1 MFKVRVLVP
10 HLQLPMLDYLAPSVV
25 KVGDLVIVP
34 FRSKELVAIVYQA
47 DIQSEFKNLR
57 EVSASLGISIS
68 PKYLEFISKA
78 SKYYMAEPGSIA
90 KLMLPLEPSLGHR
103 LFSTSEV
110 SKNSRD
116 PRPPAPE
123 GSAPSLKALPPLS
136 PSQSTALSEIQ
147 SHGGVSV
154 LQGVTGSGKTEVYF
168 HLIADVIKQGKQAL
182 LMLPEIALSSQIIDR
197 FTERFGFKPDVWNSS
212 VTPAKKRKLLARIL
226 EGDAKIVIGT
236 RSSLFLPYKDLNLII
251 IDEEHDASYK
261 QESGVL
267 YNARDMAVLRSHI
280 FGHSL
285 ILGSATPSIETLHN
299 TNNGKYNLV
308 KLAHRFGE
316 ATMPDVKI
324 IDMRMQKLEKST
336 WLSREL
342 KDAIASELG
351 AGNQA
356 MLFLN
361 RRGYAPMML
370 CTSCGHR
377 VTCKSCSSW
386 MVMHKAR
393 KRLECHHCG
402 DMSAIKTLC
411 KECGVEDSFIAC
423 GPGVERIAEEVAGC
437 FQNARIQL
445 MTKEEMSSEAAIH
458 TILKKIE
465 NQEIDILIG
474 TQVITK
480 GYHFP
485 KLSLVG
491 VIDADIGLSGGDLK
505 GSERAF
511 QLLHQVSGRAGRESV
526 RGMVYL
532 QTYDPES
539 RLIKLLQNN
548 EFEEFSRHELGTRAD
563 SNMPPFAR
571 MVSVLL
577 SGRGEE
583 RVRLEAEGLARL
595 APRHESVRVMGP
607 VPAMMSKLQDKYRY
621 RILLV
626 TDRKIDVQSYMKQ
639 WFERRKLPSYIHI
652 KIDVDP
658 YSFY

>member
-1 MFKVRVLVP
+1 MPTVRVLIP
-10 HLQLPMLDYLAPSVV
+10 HLQLPTLDYLAPQGAE
-25 KVGDLVIVP
+25 VGDLVTVP
-34 FRSKELVAIVYQA
+34 FRNKEMMGVVYQT

-57 EVSASLGISIS
+57 EVSSSLGVSIS
-68 PKYLEFISKA
+68 PKHLEFILRA

-90 KLMLPLEPSLGHR
+90 KLMLPLPVIATPSSLRVGVADEADEA
-103 LFSTSEV
+103 TKKSE
-110 SKNSRD
+110 
-116 PRPPAPE
+116 
-123 GSAPSLKALPPLS
+123 LPPLS
-136 PSQSTALSEIQ
+136 PSQAIALGQIQ
-147 SHGGVSV
+147 SWSGVSV
-154 LQGVTGSGKTEVYF
+154 LRGVTGSGKTEVYF
-168 HLIADVIKQGKQAL
+168 HLIADVIKAGKQSL

-212 VTPAKKRKLLARIL
+212 ITPAKKRKLLARIISG
-226 EGDAKIVIGT
+226 EAAIIIGT
-236 RSSLFLPYKDLNLII
+236 RSALFLPYKDLDLII

-280 FGHSL
+280 FEHRL
-285 ILGSATPSIETLHN
+285 VLGSATPSIETLHN
-299 TNNGKYNLV
+299 TNIGKYNLV
-308 KLAHRFGE
+308 NLAHRFGG
-316 ATMPDVKI
+316 ASMPEVKI
-324 IDMRMQKLEKST
+324 IDMRMQKLPKST

-342 KDAIASELG
+342 KDAIATELG
-351 AGNQA
+351 SGNQA

-386 MVMHKAR
+386 MVMHKVR

-402 DMSAIKTLC
+402 DMSAIKTTC
-411 KECGVEDSFIAC
+411 KECETEGSFIAC
-423 GPGVERIAEEVAGC
+423 GPGVERIAEEVASC

-445 MTKEEMSSEAAIH
+445 MTKEEMSSEAAICD
-458 TILKKIE
+458 ILRKIE

-511 QLLHQVSGRAGRESV
+511 QLLHQVSGRAGREAIQ
-526 RGMVYL
+526 GKVYL

-548 EFEEFSRHELGTRAD
+548 EFDEFSRHELETRA
-563 SNMPPFAR
+563 SSHMPPFAR

-577 SGRGEE
+577 SGKGED
-583 RVRLEAEGLARL
+583 RVRLEAEVIARL
-595 APRHESVRVMGP
+595 APRHEAVRVMGP

-626 TDRKIDVQSYMKQ
+626 ADRKIDIQSYMKQ
-639 WFERRKLPSYIHI
+639 WFEQRKLPNYLHL
-652 KIDVDP
+652 KVDVDP